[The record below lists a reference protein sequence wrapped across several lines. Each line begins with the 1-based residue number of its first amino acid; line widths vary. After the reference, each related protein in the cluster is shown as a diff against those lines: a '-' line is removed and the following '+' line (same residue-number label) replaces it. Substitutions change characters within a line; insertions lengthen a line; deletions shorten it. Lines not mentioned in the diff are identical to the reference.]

1 MAHSAV
7 VAYGYEG
14 WINPWGSTRFIVNFF
29 AIVTQW
35 FTGLWSNLLA
45 AIQRRSQILLF
56 VLVLFIGVSTVV
68 LGSVSIKRS
77 IEAPFAQ
84 NKTNALATAEQ
95 TGAINIKKDT
105 DGDGLLDSD
114 ELSAYGTSPYL
125 ADSDSDG
132 VSDGEEI
139 AKGTDP
145 NCPAGKTCTTSAIQ
159 PPATSG
165 SSIGDILI
173 GGISSPSATPSVAE
187 LRDILKQGGLPA
199 NQVDALSDEQILQAY
214 NESLAK
220 TQGNNSSPD
229 TAPATDTSSNLTA
242 EQIRSLLISNGVPEE
257 NIKNVSDEDLMRIY
271 DETIQELQQKQTKP

>member
-1 MAHSAV
+1 M
-7 VAYGYEG
+7 
-14 WINPWGSTRFIVNFF
+14 
-29 AIVTQW
+29 
-35 FTGLWSNLLA
+35 A

-68 LGSVSIKRS
+68 LGSISIRRS
-77 IEAPFAQ
+77 IEAPFAR
-84 NKTNALATAEQ
+84 NKASTLATEQ
-95 TGAINIKKDT
+95 SIGTDIKKDT

-145 NCPAGKTCTTSAIQ
+145 NCPTGKTCTTSAVQ

-165 SSIGDILI
+165 SSIGDILT

-187 LRDILKQGGLPA
+187 LRDILKQAGLPSE
-199 NQVDALSDEQILQAY
+199 QVDALSDEQILQAY

-220 TQGNNSSPD
+220 AQSDNSSPNA
-229 TAPATDTSSNLTA
+229 APATNTSSNLTA
-242 EQIRSLLISNGVPEE
+242 EQIRSILISNGVPKEQIE
-257 NIKNVSDEDLMRIY
+257 NVSDEDLMRIY
-271 DETIQELQQKQTKP
+271 QETVKEIEQKQAN